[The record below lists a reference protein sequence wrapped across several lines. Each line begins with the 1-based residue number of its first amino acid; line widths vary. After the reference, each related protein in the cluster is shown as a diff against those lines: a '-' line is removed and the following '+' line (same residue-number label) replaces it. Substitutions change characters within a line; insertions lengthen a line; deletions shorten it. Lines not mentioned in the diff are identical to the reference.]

1 VSKKTEKQFQKALES
16 TRVLE
21 EDVSYYVNREWD
33 QRFYGSDDDDVYVE
47 SDDHYECGCCKCCG
61 CDCYPT
67 KKLWLWQVLRM
78 RMRMLLNKKAR

>member
-1 VSKKTEKQFQKALES
+1 MSKKTEKQFQKALEA

-33 QRFYGSDDDDVYVE
+33 LNSY
-47 SDDHYECGCCKCCG
+47 DDHYECGCCKCCG

-67 KKLWLWQVLRM
+67 KKLSLWQVLRM
-78 RMRMLLNKKAR
+78 RMLGKLSRR